1 MNARITSTLPAF
13 GAQIEG
19 GLFHGIYLLNGQLW
33 GEVTA
38 PKAEGEIADL
48 PWMAKHVDVPGASHD
63 YDGLA
68 NTIAMAEA
76 GSALGKAARA
86 LRIDGHDDWYIPARG
101 GQLAQW
107 SNLRFLLGEAEA
119 FEPRWYWSST
129 QFDRYYAYY
138 QYFDYGYTY
147 YRFKSWESG
156 RARVVRRFL
165 IQ

>member
-1 MNARITSTLPAF
+1 MNIPKF
-13 GAQIEG
+13 GAFIEG
-19 GLFHGIYLLNGQLW
+19 GHFHGAYLIDGQLW

-38 PKAEGEIADL
+38 PKADGEIFGL
-48 PWMAKHVDVPGASHD
+48 PWLPEHVNVPGACHD

-86 LRIDGHDDWYIPARG
+86 LRIGGHDDWYIPARG

-129 QFDRYYAYY
+129 QFGRNYAYD
-138 QYFDYGYTY
+138 QGFDYGNTVYSTL
-147 YRFKSWESG
+147 SWESG
-156 RARVVRRFL
+156 RARAVRRFL
-165 IQ
+165 IGAGV